1 MAPEFVLL
9 RINYNVFDMN
19 ATIETNPLLD
29 RLPKHLK
36 QFIKPQDYSDYAHQ
50 SGSVALC
57 DAQNVNYLRK
67 WHTILIS
74 MV

>member
-1 MAPEFVLL
+1 
-9 RINYNVFDMN
+9 MN

-36 QFIKPQDYSDYAHQ
+36 QFIKPQDYSDYTPINQ
-50 SGSVALC
+50 GVALC

-67 WHTILIS
+67 WHTILS